1 MYKSGIYGVSNL
13 AREEVVGYHA
23 VRIVGWGEERGIKYW
38 TLANS
43 WGKHWGE
50 EGYFR
55 IVRGSNECKVNLALV
70 TFYNIKIKI

>member
-1 MYKSGIYGVSNL
+1 M
-13 AREEVVGYHA
+13 GYHA

>member
-1 MYKSGIYGVSNL
+1 MYKRGIYSVSNL

-43 WGKHWGE
+43 WGTDWGE
-50 EGYFR
+50 DGYFR
-55 IVRGSNECKVNLALV
+55 IARGSNECKVSLA
-70 TFYNIKIKI
+70 